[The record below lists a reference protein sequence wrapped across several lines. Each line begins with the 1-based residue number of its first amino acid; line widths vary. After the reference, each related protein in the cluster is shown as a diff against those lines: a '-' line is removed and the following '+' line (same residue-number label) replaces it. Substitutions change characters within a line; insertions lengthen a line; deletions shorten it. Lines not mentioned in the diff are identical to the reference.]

1 MPDASAPTERSSHRV
16 DDDVRHRPGCPAA
29 RRARL
34 HRSQR
39 IDTGHALA
47 GIDSGTRVSTRM
59 WFDAGHAVVAATG
72 YAVEGQADFGYDT
85 RVFVGTLG

>member
-16 DDDVRHRPGCPAA
+16 GDDVRHRPGCPAA
-29 RRARL
+29 LRARL

-39 IDTGHALA
+39 ID
-47 GIDSGTRVSTRM
+47 
-59 WFDAGHAVVAATG
+59 AGHPMVAVKG
-72 YAVEGQADFGYDT
+72 HAVEGQADFGYDA

>member
-1 MPDASAPTERSSHRV
+1 MPDASAPTERSSARV

-29 RRARL
+29 LRARL

-39 IDTGHALA
+39 IDTGRALA
-47 GIDSGTRVSTRM
+47 GIGSGTGISTRM
-59 WFDAGHAVVAATG
+59 WLAAGHPVVVAEAH
-72 YAVEGQADFGYDT
+72 AVEGQADFGYDA